1 MVNQVRGWQER
12 QIEDDYAKLVI
23 YRAFVEGE
31 LEAPKFLA
39 RKVPIVTSIL
49 LRMSFRLVKRW
60 TPLSGPLGG
69 ISKVDSVVLVA
80 ASQGNSERG

>member
-49 LRMSFRLVKRW
+49 LTLRAYGQ
-60 TPLSGPLGG
+60 SGEGLAG
-69 ISKVDSVVLVA
+69 KTD
-80 ASQGNSERG
+80 